1 MVILLS
7 FSKCD
12 IKTGVKEVT
21 LGEKHTS
28 HVEQTL
34 KLFKCEEKINDV
46 DDSVL
51 GRQTEFCV

>member
-1 MVILLS
+1 MFILFS
-7 FSKCD
+7 FSKSD
-12 IKTGVKEVT
+12 IKTGVKKVT

-34 KLFKCEEKINDV
+34 KLLKCEEKINYLH
-46 DDSVL
+46 DSVL